1 MSASRA
7 SFSSMLTKFLFSPAA
22 RRDRIVCCLARPVG
36 HLDIAMFAQGT
47 GTTVV
52 AATAWKRT
60 PPAPSGIASPLDP
73 PRRTVTRRGRVYLVG
88 GGMVEVVAQTLV
100 LAPPDPTSIPSP
112 PPFFPSLLP
121 TTATTT
127 QPLLFSSLL
136 LLSSPPPLSL
146 CPVSSASP
154 PQEAK

>member
-1 MSASRA
+1 
-7 SFSSMLTKFLFSPAA
+7 MLTKFLFSPAA

-36 HLDIAMFAQGT
+36 HLDTAMFAQGT

-60 PPAPSGIASPLDP
+60 LPAPSGIASPLDP

-100 LAPPDPTSIPSP
+100 LAPPDPTNIPSTPPP
-112 PPFFPSLLP
+112 PPFP
-121 TTATTT
+121 TTHHNHHPRRTVTRRGRVYLVGGGRGGGPDT
-127 QPLLFSSLL
+127 G
-136 LLSSPPPLSL
+136 
-146 CPVSSASP
+146 ASP
-154 PQEAK
+154 AGPN